1 MPRYFIHIDELDTD
15 PEGTELPD
23 LDAALREA
31 RLAAREMLA
40 ASIKQGRDD
49 VPLLFFIADEGGRV
63 LKTVH
68 ITEAL
73 PKMLLNG
80 HTYNAG
86 YVR

>member
-1 MPRYFIHIDELDTD
+1 
-15 PEGTELPD
+15 
-23 LDAALREA
+23 
-31 RLAAREMLA
+31 MLA

-80 HTYNAG
+80 KNTHI
-86 YVR
+86 